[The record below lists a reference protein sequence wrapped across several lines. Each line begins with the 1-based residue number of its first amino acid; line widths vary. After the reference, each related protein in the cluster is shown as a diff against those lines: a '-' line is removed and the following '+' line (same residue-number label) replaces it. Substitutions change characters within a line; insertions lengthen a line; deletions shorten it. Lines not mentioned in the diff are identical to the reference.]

1 MCIKNETFF
10 ADVVEWNDKTIV
22 LEYRDTHTQTR
33 IGLEDANG
41 FAQLLGRK
49 RKNVWVAVVDAT
61 LRHVA
66 WVNGRRGGTELHC
79 SNDTNKWY
87 RRV

>member
-10 ADVVEWNDKTIV
+10 GNVVEWNDKTIV
-22 LEYRDTHTQTR
+22 LEYRDTGGNTR
-33 IGLEDANG
+33 VLLEDANG

-49 RKNVWVAVVDAT
+49 RKNVWVALDDGT
-61 LRHVA
+61 LRHLA
-66 WVNGRRGGTELHC
+66 WVAGGRGAELHC
-79 SNDTNKWY
+79 SRDTNKWY

>member
-10 ADVVEWNDKTIV
+10 ANVVEWTDNTIV
-22 LEYRDTHTQTR
+22 LEYRDGGKTR
-33 IGLEDANG
+33 VRLEDANG

-49 RKNVWVAVVDAT
+49 RKNVWVVVLDAT
-61 LRHVA
+61 LRHLS
-66 WVNGRRGGTELHC
+66 WVSKGCGTELHC

>member
-22 LEYRDTHTQTR
+22 LKYRDTHTQTR
-33 IGLEDANG
+33 VGLEDANG

-49 RKNVWVAVVDAT
+49 RKNVWVALDDGT
-61 LRHVA
+61 LRHLA
-66 WVNGRRGGTELHC
+66 WVSGGRGTELHC
-79 SNDTNKWY
+79 SRDANKWY

>member
-10 ADVVEWNDKTIV
+10 ADVVEWTDNTIV
-22 LEYRDTHTQTR
+22 LQYRDGGKTR
-33 IGLEDANG
+33 VGLEDANG

-49 RKNVWVAVVDAT
+49 RKNVWVAVLDAT
-61 LRHVA
+61 LRHLS
-66 WVNGRRGGTELHC
+66 WVDSKRGGTELHC

-87 RRV
+87 RRH

>member
-22 LEYRDTHTQTR
+22 LEYRDTGGNTR
-33 IGLEDANG
+33 IGLEDADG

-49 RKNVWVAVVDAT
+49 RKNVWVAVEDAT

-66 WVNGRRGGTELHC
+66 WVAGGRGTELHC
-79 SNDTNKWY
+79 SRDTNKWY

>member
-33 IGLEDANG
+33 IALEDANG

-61 LRHVA
+61 LRHLS
-66 WVNGRRGGTELHC
+66 WVDSKGRGTELHC
-79 SNDTNKWY
+79 SNDTKKWY
-87 RRV
+87 RRH